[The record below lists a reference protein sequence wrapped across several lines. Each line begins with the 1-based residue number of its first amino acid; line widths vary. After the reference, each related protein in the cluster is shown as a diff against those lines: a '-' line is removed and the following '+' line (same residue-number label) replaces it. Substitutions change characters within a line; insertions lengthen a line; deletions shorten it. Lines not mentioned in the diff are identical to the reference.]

1 MTKIQEAERMFW
13 SAGLATPIPIE
24 HQAGLLKETQ
34 DELLNE
40 CQRVIDRWCA
50 RRHET
55 TEALFGLTDDC
66 VHSQA
71 PLQLAEAWSHWLT
84 GAVERASDDLRDQ
97 IKLSMTGA
105 KTLGNGYRMS
115 HLKYQRQP
123 RPTTRVE
130 GTRRRRRNPCVII
143 RWKLIGA
150 GLRSRAKCMRQSA
163 SRVGV
168 WASLSP
174 AHQRRI
180 ILRKLQ
186 WRR

>member
-24 HQAGLLKETQ
+24 HQAMLLKETQ
-34 DELLNE
+34 DELLDE

-55 TEALFGLTDDC
+55 TEALFGLTDHC
-66 VHSQA
+66 AHSQD

-105 KTLGNGYRMS
+105 KTLGNGYRMVTPEMPTS
-115 HLKYQRQP
+115 TKADHKSSGNAQKAKKP
-123 RPTTRVE
+123 RT
-130 GTRRRRRNPCVII
+130 
-143 RWKLIGA
+143 
-150 GLRSRAKCMRQSA
+150 
-163 SRVGV
+163 
-168 WASLSP
+168 
-174 AHQRRI
+174 
-180 ILRKLQ
+180 
-186 WRR
+186 